1 MRTDFEGNAA
11 GGRRKN
17 RKIRERERERERE
30 RDERMKTNWSKNNG
44 ANLGNSSP
52 PHAVHAVLAAAA
64 AGRIESNYPPRV

>member
-30 RDERMKTNWSKNNG
+30 MRE
-44 ANLGNSSP
+44 
-52 PHAVHAVLAAAA
+52 
-64 AGRIESNYPPRV
+64 